1 MAALLCLCSQAPLTS
16 LETSRSVGRGHLSG
30 EAVSGNIGS
39 QARQQYS
46 ISDNVVSLPHGSSS
60 STRSAVRS
68 SSPSAEVLRE
78 AGEND
83 HGAES
88 LGLVQLKGRDEP
100 IEIYRLA

>member
-1 MAALLCLCSQAPLTS
+1 
-16 LETSRSVGRGHLSG
+16 
-30 EAVSGNIGS
+30 
-39 QARQQYS
+39 
-46 ISDNVVSLPHGSSS
+46 
-60 STRSAVRS
+60 
-68 SSPSAEVLRE
+68 VLHE